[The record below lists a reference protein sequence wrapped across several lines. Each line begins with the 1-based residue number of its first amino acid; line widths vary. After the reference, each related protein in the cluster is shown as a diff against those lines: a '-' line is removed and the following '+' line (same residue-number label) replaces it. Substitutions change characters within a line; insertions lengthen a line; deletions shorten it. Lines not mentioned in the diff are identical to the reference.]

1 MKKLLLLFVLVGIN
15 YCVSAQVIRDPNVSL
30 RSAKNFHALDVS
42 NSFTI
47 YLTQSDEEML
57 AVSGE
62 TAEATEGIRAE
73 VRNGTLFISYAGKG
87 GAITKNLKAYISFK
101 QLETINASGNCD
113 IDIVGEWKAGDVA
126 FHLVGA
132 SDMKG
137 TIVANTLSINLTGAS
152 DLNLKGKAAQLSLRM
167 SGATKFKGNELITD
181 YCELK
186 ASGASDVKIY
196 VNKEMSGQ
204 ASGASEVRYA
214 GEGIIRDFK
223 TTGVSS
229 ISKIKS

>member
-1 MKKLLLLFVLVGIN
+1 MKKLFLLLVLFAAN

-30 RSAKNFHALDVS
+30 RNVKNFHALDVS

-47 YLTQSDEEML
+47 YLTQSDEEMV

-62 TAEATEGIRAE
+62 TAEATEGIKAE

-87 GAITKNLKAYISFK
+87 MAINKNLKAYISFK
-101 QLETINASGNCD
+101 QLETINASGNSD
-113 IDIVGEWKAGDVA
+113 IDIVGEWNAGDVA

-137 TIVANTLSINLTGAS
+137 KITANTLSINLTGAS
-152 DLNLKGKAAQLSLRM
+152 DLNLKGKAARLSLRM

-186 ASGASDVKIY
+186 ASGASEVKVFI
-196 VNKEMSGQ
+196 NKEMSGQ

-214 GEGIIRDFK
+214 GEGVIRDFK